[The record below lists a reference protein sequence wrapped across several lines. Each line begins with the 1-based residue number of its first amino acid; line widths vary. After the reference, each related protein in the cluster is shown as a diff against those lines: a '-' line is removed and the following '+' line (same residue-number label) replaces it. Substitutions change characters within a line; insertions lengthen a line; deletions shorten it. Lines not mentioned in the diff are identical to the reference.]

1 MSGVFPGFYA
11 VGVGPSYDIGKFPEG
26 VPVFLDYFPTV
37 GFVSQFYFLLCR
49 FPVCGDP
56 ASRASSLFQ
65 LQEICHVPYASI
77 PHREAKHST
86 FLQSL
91 SPLPLNLFSDGLPE
105 LHQHYHHPGTTSHGV
120 PTAPF
125 STPPSRPSQ
134 RFGVLRPGIWHPR
147 RHARSPRAQNP
158 RVLPA
163 ASSAVNAERHRRQPV
178 RMVEKIPASYVAFG
192 PSLSAECLGFR
203 DSRMPSILTVCDV

>member
-1 MSGVFPGFYA
+1 M
-11 VGVGPSYDIGKFPEG
+11 ILG
-26 VPVFLDYFPTV
+26 VPVIEIPCLVKMSCQVCFLVLCCWRWSLLRHREVSRRGSRVPRLFATV

-77 PHREAKHST
+77 PHREAKHPT

-105 LHQHYHHPGTTSHGV
+105 LHEHYHRPGTNSHGV
-120 PTAPF
+120 PTIPF
-125 STPPSRPSQ
+125 STPHHAPPS
-134 RFGVLRPGIWHPR
+134 
-147 RHARSPRAQNP
+147 
-158 RVLPA
+158 
-163 ASSAVNAERHRRQPV
+163 AS
-178 RMVEKIPASYVAFG
+178 AS
-192 PSLSAECLGFR
+192 
-203 DSRMPSILTVCDV
+203 